1 MKNVNPRMMAA
12 ILIICSAG
20 VLISLCGGCS
30 KSGNAFVSG
39 TLEGPVEPD
48 PAPVRVLEAMK
59 KAERF
64 HNYEIMSDTL
74 NSVCVEAIAEA
85 DTIPT
90 GGYGIVVVK
99 GRTSTTFPD
108 LRNSRCPSARYVRSD
123 NTLWL
128 SCSAMEG
135 TGVHVDRLYKIRFDS
150 DDNAFIASVI
160 DPYTLQRQLC
170 RRLRYV
176 IKGEDVTFY
185 DGSREIAQATNTV
198 TDMGGFDTDRPLW
211 IGEQIQ
217 YDLSEDVP
225 CLQITPGIKFI
236 TGLVLTYDNMPT
248 LTAPLTISE
257 TGEVSIGDITEYKE

>member
-1 MKNVNPRMMAA
+1 MKNVNPRLMAA
-12 ILIICSAG
+12 MLVIFGAG
-20 VLISLCGGCS
+20 LLISLCGGCS
-30 KSGNAFVSG
+30 KSGHPCVSG
-39 TLEGPVEPD
+39 TLDGPLEPD
-48 PAPVRVLEAMK
+48 PVPVRVLEAMK

-64 HNYEIMSDTL
+64 HNYEIMSDTM
-74 NSVCVEAIAEA
+74 NSVCVEAVAEA

-99 GRTSTTFPD
+99 GSVSTTFPD

-198 TDMGGFDTDRPLW
+198 TDMGGFDNDRPLW

-217 YDLSEDVP
+217 YDLDGDIP
-225 CLQITPGIKFI
+225 CLLVTPGIKFT
-236 TGLVLTYDNMPT
+236 TGLVLTYDDMPT
-248 LTAPLTISE
+248 LAAPLTISE